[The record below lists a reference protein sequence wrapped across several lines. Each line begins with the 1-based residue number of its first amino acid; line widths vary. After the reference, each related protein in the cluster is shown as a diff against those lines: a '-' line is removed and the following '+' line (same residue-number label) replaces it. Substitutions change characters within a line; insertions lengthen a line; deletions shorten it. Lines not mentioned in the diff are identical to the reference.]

1 MKRIHLFVF
10 AIVFFVAACNPSA
23 IPHKLDAK
31 SFAEQVANTSDGR
44 LILDVRT
51 PSEFADGHIKGA
63 QNIDWNGTDFE
74 AQTASL
80 NKNNPVYVYCLSGGR
95 SGEAAAFLREKG
107 FANVLELD
115 GGMRAWSI
123 ANLPI
128 EKTETA
134 ATTDTPSTPAQLGT
148 AGFSKLASEAQLTLF
163 DFSATW
169 CGPCKIL
176 SPRLDEIATE
186 MGSQIR
192 IIKIDV
198 DAEPALADS
207 MNITSIPV
215 LLMYKGGKVV
225 WRNVGLIDKA
235 DIVSAIT
242 ENK

>member
-1 MKRIHLFVF
+1 MKYVRLFSIA
-10 AIVFFVAACNPSA
+10 AILFLAACSESA
-23 IPHKLDAK
+23 APQKLDAK
-31 SFAEQVANTSDGR
+31 SFAKQVENTSDGR

-51 PSEFADGHIKGA
+51 STEFMEGHIKGA
-63 QNIDWNGTDFE
+63 QNIDWNGNNFE

-80 NKNNPVYVYCLSGGR
+80 NKNNPVYVYCLAGGR
-95 SGEAAAFLREKG
+95 SAEAATFLREKG
-107 FANVLELD
+107 FSNVLELD

-123 ANLPI
+123 ANLPL
-128 EKTETA
+128 EKTETN
-134 ATTDTPSTPAQLGT
+134 TPTDLPPAQLQMGT
-148 AGFSKLASEAQLTLF
+148 AGFSKLANEKQLTLF

-176 SPRLDEIATE
+176 SPRLDEIASE

-192 IIKIDV
+192 IVKIDV

-215 LLMYKGGKVV
+215 LLMYKEGKVV